1 MLVPVYRDA
10 AGALRLVLI
19 RRQAFG
25 VHGGQLAFPGGK
37 PEPADTSLQAT
48 ALREAEEEIGLPV
61 AQAQILAGLPPV
73 VTNVSGFRIW
83 PFLGR
88 IGPPARWTPQAAEV
102 AEVLDVAVAD
112 LRPPGAHRTESWQ
125 LPGWPASELVPFYQ
139 VGAYPLWG
147 ASYRIVAALLPRL
160 TAGEWV
166 VG

>member
-1 MLVPVYRDA
+1 MLVPIYRDA
-10 AGALRLVLI
+10 TGALRLVLI

-37 PEPADTSLQAT
+37 PEPADGSLQAT
-48 ALREAEEEIGLPV
+48 ALREAEEEIGLPA
-61 AQAQILAGLPPV
+61 AQVKILAGLPPII
-73 VTNVSGFRIW
+73 TNVSGFRIW

-88 IGPPARWTPQAAEV
+88 IVPPARWRPQATEV

-112 LRPPGAHRTESWQ
+112 LRASGAHRTEPWQ
-125 LPGWPASELVPFYQ
+125 LPGWPALELVAFYQ

-160 TAGEWV
+160 AAGEWV
-166 VG
+166 IG